1 MLARSD
7 RYIIRAIFSLTGIV
21 GLGLVTLYS
30 FISFITEIDQ
40 GDKSMGVLSIFKIT
54 VLTMPAG
61 LYVLMPLVAMLGT
74 LLGIG
79 QMAAQSELTALRAA
93 GYSNMR
99 IGGAALVAGLLLGL
113 LAVVLGESLAPA
125 GQQAAERVKVAAS
138 SGGEVDRGVR
148 SKPLWLR
155 DGGNIYFIR
164 SLQSRDRF
172 ADAEIYRFNDELQL
186 GSILSVEKARHL
198 DGLWHLS
205 GVVETQFEDDA
216 VRVDELGEMDWH
228 SGLDPEVLELYVLE
242 ADTVSAAGLL
252 RLARYLESNGLDATD
267 QRLEL
272 WRKIIAPITVMAMV
286 LFAVPF
292 VFGPTRGGGAGQ
304 QLLIGVLVGV
314 GFHLLNEVSANLGVL
329 YGWTAP
335 VAAGL
340 PTFALLL
347 YAAAR
352 LATAR

>member
-1 MLARSD
+1 MLGQAD
-7 RYIIRAIFSLTGIV
+7 RYIIRAIFGLTGIV
-21 GLGLVTLYS
+21 GLGLVTLFS

-40 GDKSMGVLSIFKIT
+40 GDKSMSVSSIFQVT

-93 GYSNMR
+93 GYSNYR
-99 IGGAALVAGLLLGL
+99 IGGAALIAGLLLGV
-113 LAVVLGESLAPA
+113 LAVALGESIAPA
-125 GQQAAERVKVAAS
+125 GQQAAERVKLAAR
-138 SGGEVDRGVR
+138 SGDQVKEGVR
-148 SKPLWLR
+148 AKPLWLR
-155 DGGNIYFIR
+155 DGASIYYIQ
-164 SLQSRDRF
+164 SLQARDRF
-172 ADAEIYRFNDELQL
+172 ANAEIYRFNEELKL
-186 GSILSVEKARHL
+186 DSILSIESARHQDKQWRL
-198 DGLWHLS
+198 H
-205 GVVETQFEDDA
+205 GVVETRFEDDA
-216 VRVDELGEMDWH
+216 VRIAQRGDMDWP

-242 ADTVSAAGLL
+242 ADNVSASGLL
-252 RLARYLESNGLDATD
+252 RLAQYLESNGLDASE

-304 QLLIGVLVGV
+304 QLLIGVLVGIS
-314 GFHLLNEVSANLGVL
+314 FHLLNEVSGNLGAL

-340 PTFALLL
+340 PTLLL
-347 YAAAR
+347 MIFAGYR
-352 LATAR
+352 LHVAH